1 MKGKHCIF
9 LLFILVGLMS
19 CNDPKPI
26 TDTLHRAESLMNESP
41 DSAWT
46 LLNTISPDEMGQNRT
61 RALYALLYTQAQ
73 DKTYRDETNDS
84 LISIAVDYY
93 RHTDDVRRKFLSYY
107 YKGRVMMNARESIKA
122 MLSFL
127 EAENLCEEINDGYLL
142 GLLYTQIGDIYKNH
156 YDYPRSLEMF
166 KKATVCY
173 EQSGKDL
180 HRLYSLVDQASVYK
194 NLGRNEESYRL
205 HQIVLD
211 EGTRKGYRGLTEL
224 CLGDLTMLCLKMK
237 KLDEADLFIRELQ
250 QHYDIST
257 MSSSFLADVAEIHAI
272 RKEWNLSQEVLQ
284 QAWQRAQT
292 ENDTI
297 VLYFA
302 EARIHEIRNPQS
314 DTYYSMLEG
323 LKKQASSLR
332 KSMEQPVLTVQNDL
346 LTTKLE
352 YHQYKLRVERIQRW
366 VMLLLVVI
374 ASVVLIYSG
383 QRWLRK
389 LYRKRIRE
397 QLRKKEASHL
407 LDLECLQKE
416 MAVKDANINNL
427 IEEFNR
433 KIDAK
438 DSNFRRVLVNLEN
451 ELASKNQL
459 HDEYVQQAEV
469 LRNDK
474 EFYLTKLNQLFV
486 ERIELIDEVIR
497 LQHSDLGSDKAR
509 KNALNDTIEEF
520 AKKVVKSR
528 TFYKDLEEWVN
539 ISNQN
544 VMNRL
549 RSEVKLP
556 DEDSYRQVCYH
567 IAGYSVYGISV
578 LMNETRNK
586 IYKRRDRIRRKIEDL
601 SPKSMDLFICSLSK

>member
-1 MKGKHCIF
+1 
-9 LLFILVGLMS
+9 
-19 CNDPKPI
+19 
-26 TDTLHRAESLMNESP
+26 
-41 DSAWT
+41 
-46 LLNTISPDEMGQNRT
+46 
-61 RALYALLYTQAQ
+61 
-73 DKTYRDETNDS
+73 
-84 LISIAVDYY
+84 
-93 RHTDDVRRKFLSYY
+93 
-107 YKGRVMMNARESIKA
+107 
-122 MLSFL
+122 
-127 EAENLCEEINDGYLL
+127 
-142 GLLYTQIGDIYKNH
+142 
-156 YDYPRSLEMF
+156 
-166 KKATVCY
+166 
-173 EQSGKDL
+173 
-180 HRLYSLVDQASVYK
+180 
-194 NLGRNEESYRL
+194 
-205 HQIVLD
+205 
-211 EGTRKGYRGLTEL
+211 
-224 CLGDLTMLCLKMK
+224 
-237 KLDEADLFIRELQ
+237 
-250 QHYDIST
+250 
-257 MSSSFLADVAEIHAI
+257 
-272 RKEWNLSQEVLQ
+272 
-284 QAWQRAQT
+284 
-292 ENDTI
+292 
-297 VLYFA
+297 
-302 EARIHEIRNPQS
+302 
-314 DTYYSMLEG
+314 
-323 LKKQASSLR
+323 
-332 KSMEQPVLTVQNDL
+332 ME
-346 LTTKLE
+346 
-352 YHQYKLRVERIQRW
+352 R
-366 VMLLLVVI
+366 
-374 ASVVLIYSG
+374 
-383 QRWLRK
+383 
-389 LYRKRIRE
+389 YRKRIRE

-601 SPKSMDLFICSLSK
+601 SPKSMDLFIFGLSK